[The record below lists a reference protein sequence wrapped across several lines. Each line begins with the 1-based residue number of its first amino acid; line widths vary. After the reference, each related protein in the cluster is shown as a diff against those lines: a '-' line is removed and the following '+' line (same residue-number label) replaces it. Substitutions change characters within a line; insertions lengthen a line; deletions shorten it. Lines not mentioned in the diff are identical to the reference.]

1 MAGRSGE
8 SGNAGV
14 RGALLVVVAVGCI
27 FAVTHLTD
35 VGAAIVRAIGDETAQ
50 GNLSVSGVATPSPAP
65 SAAVNNAAPVAG
77 RCVTYPATGS
87 PTGRSVFI
95 DPGHGGPDPGVVGDT
110 GGAPVME
117 KVVALAVAKR
127 VTGLLQNGGYRVI
140 MSRMGDTAVASNLPS
155 NGGLSPDDIRADLL
169 ARIAC
174 ANRSGADVLV
184 SIHFN
189 GVNDPSVAGSETFYD
204 AIRPFAAS
212 NHRLAIDLER
222 SITTAIGSTNLGVWP
237 DDENV
242 GAALSPAGSV
252 YGHLIELG
260 PPSPGYVDA
269 PSLMPGALVEPL
281 FLSNRM
287 DAQKAADPHT
297 QQLIALAIDAG
308 VVAYFGGA

>member
-1 MAGRSGE
+1 
-8 SGNAGV
+8 
-14 RGALLVVVAVGCI
+14 
-27 FAVTHLTD
+27 
-35 VGAAIVRAIGDETAQ
+35 
-50 GNLSVSGVATPSPAP
+50 
-65 SAAVNNAAPVAG
+65 
-77 RCVTYPATGS
+77 
-87 PTGRSVFI
+87 
-95 DPGHGGPDPGVVGDT
+95 
-110 GGAPVME
+110 ME

-189 GVNDPSVAGSETFYD
+189 GVNDPSVAGSATFYD

-242 GAALSPAGSV
+242 GPALSPAGSV

-260 PPSPGYVDA
+260 PPSPGYVDT